1 MIARRIPKI
10 AQITPICD
18 EKDEIRTPASSMPSF
33 CRDCFAEQGGGTKT
47 CTDCASPR
55 LINHDELYDL
65 SIAHIDCD
73 AFYAS
78 VEKRDNPDLIDK
90 PLIVGGGTRGVV
102 STCCYI
108 ARRYGVRS
116 AMPMF
121 KALKLCPDA
130 VVIRPNMQKYS
141 TTGNII
147 RSMMDDLTP
156 IVKSVSIDEAYLD
169 LTGTTIVHGG
179 APALSLAK
187 FAKRVQ
193 KEVGVTVSIG
203 LSYNRFL
210 AKVASELDKPNG
222 FAVIGKRGVA
232 EFLAPKSVAI
242 IPGIG
247 PVFQKRLEE
256 KGIRLIADLQQRDL
270 RELGRLFGDEGLK
283 LARLALGEDNRTV
296 TPNGDNKSV
305 SSETTFHSDISD
317 HETLNHILLE
327 LSEKVALRLRRSEY
341 SGLSITLKLK
351 TSDFKLI
358 TRSRSLNAPT
368 QLASRMA
375 AIGRE
380 LLAKEPKGKKYRLIG
395 IGVSEIGPAAQADL
409 GDLIDTTAPKEAAL
423 ERTLDQLR
431 DRFGKNTIHR
441 AAIIPKSRDHESD

>member
-1 MIARRIPKI
+1 
-10 AQITPICD
+10 
-18 EKDEIRTPASSMPSF
+18 MPSF
-33 CRDCFAEQGGGTKT
+33 CRDCFEEQRIDART
-47 CTDCASPR
+47 CAVCSSPR
-55 LINHDELYDL
+55 INTHEELYDL

-78 VEKRDNPDLIDK
+78 VEKRDNPDLADK
-90 PLIVGGGTRGVV
+90 PVIVGGGTRGVV
-102 STCCYI
+102 STCCYV
-108 ARRYGVRS
+108 ARRFGVRS

-121 KALKLCPDA
+121 KALKLCPEA

-141 TTGNII
+141 TAGRTI

-156 IVKSVSIDEAYLD
+156 IVKSVSIDEAFLD
-169 LTGTTIVHGG
+169 LTGTTVVHGG

-222 FAVIGKRGVA
+222 FAVIGKIGVA
-232 EFLAPKSVAI
+232 EFLAPKSVRV

-247 PVFQKRLEE
+247 PVFQQRLEQH
-256 KGIRLIADLQQRDL
+256 GIQRIADLQQRDPRDL
-270 RELGRLFGDEGLK
+270 ERLFGDEGLK
-283 LARLALGEDNRTV
+283 LSRLARGEDHRMV
-296 TPNGDNKSV
+296 TPNGDSKSV
-305 SSETTFHSDISD
+305 SAETTFNTDISD
-317 HETLNHILLE
+317 HEALDQILLE
-327 LSEKVALRLRRSEY
+327 LSEKVALRLRRSDY
-341 SGLSITLKLK
+341 AGLTITLKLK
-351 TSDFKLI
+351 LSDFKLI
-358 TRSRSLNAPT
+358 TRSRALNAPT
-368 QLASRMA
+368 QIASRIA
-375 AIGRE
+375 AVGRE

-395 IGVSEIGPAAQADL
+395 IGVSEIVPATQADL

-431 DRFGKNTIHR
+431 DRFGQNMIHR
-441 AAIIPKSRDHESD
+441 AAIIPKKRSPEGE

>member
-1 MIARRIPKI
+1 M
-10 AQITPICD
+10 
-18 EKDEIRTPASSMPSF
+18 PAF
-33 CRDCFAEQGGGTKT
+33 CRECFVEQGIGARY
-47 CTDCASPR
+47 CTDCGSPR
-55 LINHDELYDL
+55 LIAHDELYDL

-78 VEKRDNPDLIDK
+78 VEKRDNPYLADK
-90 PLIVGGGTRGVV
+90 PIIVGGGTRGVV

-108 ARRYGVRS
+108 ARRFGVRS

-121 KALKLCPDA
+121 KALKLCPEA

-141 TTGNII
+141 TAGRLI

-156 IVKSVSIDEAYLD
+156 VVKSVSIDEAYLD
-169 LTGTTIVHGG
+169 LTGTTILHGG

-193 KEVGVTVSIG
+193 KEVGVTVSVG

-222 FAVIGKRGVA
+222 FAVIGKVGIA
-232 EFLAPKSVAI
+232 EFLAPKSVGI

-256 KGIRLIADLQQRDL
+256 KGFKLIGDLQRRDL
-270 RELGRLFGDEGLK
+270 RELGQLFGDEGLK
-283 LARLALGEDNRTV
+283 LSRLAYGEDHRAV

-305 SSETTFHSDISD
+305 SSETTFNTDISD
-317 HETLNHILLE
+317 HETLNGILLE
-327 LSEKVALRLRRSEY
+327 LSEKVALRLRRSNY
-341 SGLSITLKLK
+341 AGLTVTLKLK
-351 TSDFKLI
+351 TPDFKSI
-358 TRSRSLNAPT
+358 TRSRTLNAPT
-368 QLASRMA
+368 QLANRIA

-380 LLAKEPKGKKYRLIG
+380 LLTKEPRGKKYRLIG
-395 IGVSEIGPAAQADL
+395 IGMSEIVPADQADL

-431 DRFGKNTIHR
+431 DRFGRNTIHR
-441 AAIIPKSRDHESD
+441 AAIIPKRRDHEGE

>member
-1 MIARRIPKI
+1 
-10 AQITPICD
+10 
-18 EKDEIRTPASSMPSF
+18 MPSF
-33 CRDCFAEQGGGTKT
+33 CRDCFEEQRIDART
-47 CTDCASPR
+47 CTVCSSPR
-55 LINHDELYDL
+55 LAAHDELYDL

-78 VEKRDNPDLIDK
+78 VEKRDNPDLADK
-90 PLIVGGGTRGVV
+90 PVIVGGGTRGVV
-102 STCCYI
+102 STCCYV
-108 ARRYGVRS
+108 ARRFGVRS

-121 KALKLCPDA
+121 KALKLCPEA

-141 TTGNII
+141 IIGRTI

-156 IVKSVSIDEAYLD
+156 IVKSVSIDEAVLD
-169 LTGTTIVHGG
+169 LTGTTVVHGG

-222 FAVIGKRGVA
+222 FAVIGKIGVA
-232 EFLAPKSVAI
+232 EFLAPKSVGI

-256 KGIRLIADLQQRDL
+256 KGIKRIGDLQQRDP
-270 RELGRLFGDEGLK
+270 RELERLLGDEGLK
-283 LARLALGEDNRTV
+283 LSRLARGEDHRTV
-296 TPNGDNKSV
+296 TPNGDSKSV
-305 SSETTFHSDISD
+305 SAETTFNTDISD
-317 HETLNHILLE
+317 RDALNQILLE
-327 LSEKVALRLRRSEY
+327 LSEKVALRLRRSDY
-341 SGLSITLKLK
+341 AGLTINLKLK
-351 TSDFKLI
+351 LSDFKLI
-358 TRSRSLNAPT
+358 TRSRALNAPT
-368 QLASRMA
+368 QIASRIA
-375 AIGRE
+375 AVGRE

-395 IGVSEIGPAAQADL
+395 IGVSEIVPASQADL

-431 DRFGKNTIHR
+431 DRFGQNMIHR
-441 AAIIPKSRDHESD
+441 AAIIPKKRDPEGE

>member
-1 MIARRIPKI
+1 
-10 AQITPICD
+10 
-18 EKDEIRTPASSMPSF
+18 MPSF
-33 CRDCFAEQGGGTKT
+33 CRDCFEEQRIDART
-47 CTDCASPR
+47 CTVCSSPR
-55 LINHDELYDL
+55 LTAHEELYDL

-78 VEKRDNPDLIDK
+78 VEKRDNPDLADK
-90 PLIVGGGTRGVV
+90 PVIVGGGTRGVV
-102 STCCYI
+102 STCCYV
-108 ARRYGVRS
+108 ARRFGVRS

-121 KALKLCPDA
+121 KALKLCPEA

-141 TTGNII
+141 IIGRTI

-156 IVKSVSIDEAYLD
+156 IVKSVSIDEAFLD
-169 LTGTTIVHGG
+169 LTGTTVVHGG

-222 FAVIGKRGVA
+222 FAVIGKIGVA
-232 EFLAPKSVAI
+232 EFLAPKSVGI

-256 KGIRLIADLQQRDL
+256 KGIKRIGDLQQRDP
-270 RELGRLFGDEGLK
+270 RELERLLGDEGLK
-283 LARLALGEDNRTV
+283 LSRLARGEDHRTV
-296 TPNGDNKSV
+296 TPNGDSKSV
-305 SSETTFHSDISD
+305 SAETTFNTDISD
-317 HETLNHILLE
+317 HDALNQILLE
-327 LSEKVALRLRRSEY
+327 LSEKVALRLRRSDY
-341 SGLSITLKLK
+341 AGLTINLKLK
-351 TSDFKLI
+351 LSDFKLI
-358 TRSRSLNAPT
+358 TRSRALNAPT
-368 QLASRMA
+368 QIASRIA
-375 AIGRE
+375 AVGRE

-395 IGVSEIGPAAQADL
+395 IGVSEIVPASQADL

-431 DRFGKNTIHR
+431 DRFGQNMIHR
-441 AAIIPKSRDHESD
+441 AAIIPKKRDPEGE

>member
-1 MIARRIPKI
+1 
-10 AQITPICD
+10 
-18 EKDEIRTPASSMPSF
+18 MPSF
-33 CRDCFAEQGGGTKT
+33 CRDCFEEQRIDART
-47 CTDCASPR
+47 CTVCSSPR
-55 LINHDELYDL
+55 LAAHDELYDL

-78 VEKRDNPDLIDK
+78 VEKRDNPDLADK
-90 PLIVGGGTRGVV
+90 PVIVGGGTRGVV
-102 STCCYI
+102 STCCYV
-108 ARRYGVRS
+108 ARRFGVRS

-121 KALKLCPDA
+121 KALKLCPEA

-141 TTGNII
+141 IIGRTI

-156 IVKSVSIDEAYLD
+156 IVKSVSIDEAFLD
-169 LTGTTIVHGG
+169 LTGTTVVHGG

-222 FAVIGKRGVA
+222 FAVIGKIGVA
-232 EFLAPKSVAI
+232 EFLAPKSVGI

-247 PVFQKRLEE
+247 PVFRKRLEE
-256 KGIRLIADLQQRDL
+256 KGIKRIGDLQQRDP
-270 RELGRLFGDEGLK
+270 RELERLLGDEGLK
-283 LARLALGEDNRTV
+283 LSRLARGEDHRTV
-296 TPNGDNKSV
+296 TPNGDSKSV
-305 SSETTFHSDISD
+305 SAETTFNTDISD
-317 HETLNHILLE
+317 HDALNQILLE
-327 LSEKVALRLRRSEY
+327 LSEKVALRLRRSDY
-341 SGLSITLKLK
+341 AGLTINLKLK
-351 TSDFKLI
+351 LSDFKLI
-358 TRSRSLNAPT
+358 TRSRALNAPT
-368 QLASRMA
+368 QIASRIA
-375 AIGRE
+375 AVGRE

-395 IGVSEIGPAAQADL
+395 IGVSEIVPASQADL

-431 DRFGKNTIHR
+431 DRFGQNMIHR
-441 AAIIPKSRDHESD
+441 AAIIPKKRDPEGE

>member
-1 MIARRIPKI
+1 
-10 AQITPICD
+10 
-18 EKDEIRTPASSMPSF
+18 MPSF
-33 CRDCFAEQGGGTKT
+33 CRDCFEEQRIDART
-47 CTDCASPR
+47 CTVCSSPR
-55 LINHDELYDL
+55 LAAHDELYDL

-78 VEKRDNPDLIDK
+78 VEKRDNPDLADK
-90 PLIVGGGTRGVV
+90 PVIVGGGTRGVV
-102 STCCYI
+102 STCCYV
-108 ARRYGVRS
+108 ARRFGVRS

-121 KALKLCPDA
+121 KALKLCPEA

-141 TTGNII
+141 IIGRTI

-156 IVKSVSIDEAYLD
+156 IVKSVSIDEAFLD
-169 LTGTTIVHGG
+169 LTGTTVVHGG

-222 FAVIGKRGVA
+222 FAVIGKIGVA
-232 EFLAPKSVAI
+232 EFLAPKSVGI

-256 KGIRLIADLQQRDL
+256 KGIKRIGDLQQRDP
-270 RELGRLFGDEGLK
+270 RELERLLGDEGLK
-283 LARLALGEDNRTV
+283 LSRLAHGEDHRTV
-296 TPNGDNKSV
+296 TPNGDSKSV
-305 SSETTFHSDISD
+305 SAETTFNTDISD
-317 HETLNHILLE
+317 HDALNQILLE
-327 LSEKVALRLRRSEY
+327 LSEKVALRLRRSDY
-341 SGLSITLKLK
+341 AGLTINLKLK
-351 TSDFKLI
+351 LSDFKLI
-358 TRSRSLNAPT
+358 TRSRALNAPT
-368 QLASRMA
+368 QIASRIA
-375 AIGRE
+375 AVGRE

-395 IGVSEIGPAAQADL
+395 IGVSEIVPASQADL

-431 DRFGKNTIHR
+431 DRFGQNMIHR
-441 AAIIPKSRDHESD
+441 AAIIPKKRDPEGE

>member
-1 MIARRIPKI
+1 
-10 AQITPICD
+10 
-18 EKDEIRTPASSMPSF
+18 MPSF
-33 CRDCFAEQGGGTKT
+33 CRDCFEEQRIDARA
-47 CTDCASPR
+47 CVVCSSPR
-55 LINHDELYDL
+55 LIAHDELYDL

-78 VEKRDNPDLIDK
+78 VEKRDNPELADK
-90 PLIVGGGTRGVV
+90 PVIVGGGTRGVV
-102 STCCYI
+102 STCCYV
-108 ARRYGVRS
+108 ARRFGVRS

-121 KALKLCPDA
+121 KALKLCPEA

-141 TTGNII
+141 TAGRII

-156 IVKSVSIDEAYLD
+156 VVKSVSIDEAYLD

-222 FAVIGKRGVA
+222 FAVIGKIGVV
-232 EFLAPKSVAI
+232 EFLAPKSVGI

-256 KGIRLIADLQQRDL
+256 KGIKRIADLQQRDP
-270 RELGRLFGDEGLK
+270 RELERLLGEEGLK
-283 LARLALGEDNRTV
+283 LSRLARGEDQRTV
-296 TPNGDNKSV
+296 TPNGDSKSV
-305 SSETTFHSDISD
+305 SAETTFNTDISD
-317 HETLNHILLE
+317 HEALNQILLE
-327 LSEKVALRLRRSEY
+327 LSEKVALRLRRSDY
-341 SGLSITLKLK
+341 AGLTITLKLK
-351 TSDFKLI
+351 LSDFKLI
-358 TRSRSLNAPT
+358 TRSRALNAPT
-368 QLASRMA
+368 QLASRIA
-375 AIGRE
+375 AVGRE

-395 IGVSEIGPAAQADL
+395 IGVSEIVPSSQADL

-431 DRFGKNTIHR
+431 DRFGQNMIHR
-441 AAIIPKSRDHESD
+441 AAITPKKRDPEGE